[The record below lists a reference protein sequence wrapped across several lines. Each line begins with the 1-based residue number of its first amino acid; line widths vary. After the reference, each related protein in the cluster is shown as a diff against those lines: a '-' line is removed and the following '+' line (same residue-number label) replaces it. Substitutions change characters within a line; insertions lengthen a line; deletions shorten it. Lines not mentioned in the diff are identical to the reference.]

1 MIFET
6 DRLILRPWHQSD
18 AEDLYN
24 YAKSPDVGPAA
35 GWPVHTSV
43 ENSREI
49 IRDVLSAEGTYAIVI
64 KESKRPVG
72 SVGLMVG
79 DNSHIGLPYD
89 EAEIG
94 YWIGVP
100 YWGKG
105 LVPEAV
111 GEMLRHG
118 FEDLKLKKIWCGYF
132 DGNLKSKK
140 VQAKCGFKHR
150 YTQENVECPL
160 INETRTEHISCI
172 TREEWENT
180 K

>member
-6 DRLILRPWHQSD
+6 DRLILRPWVEDD

-49 IRDVLSAEGTYAIVI
+49 IKNVLSADGVFAIVP
-64 KESKRPVG
+64 KENKVAVG
-72 SVGLMVG
+72 S
-79 DNSHIGLPYD
+79 IGLTIGKDSHLELLSD
-89 EAEIG
+89 EGEIG

-172 TREEWENT
+172 TREEWKNT